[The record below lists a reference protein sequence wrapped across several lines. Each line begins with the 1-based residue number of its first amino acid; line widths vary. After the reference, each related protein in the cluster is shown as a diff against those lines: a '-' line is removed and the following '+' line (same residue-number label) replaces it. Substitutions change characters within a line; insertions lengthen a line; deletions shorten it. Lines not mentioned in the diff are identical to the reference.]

1 MNRNGQNA
9 GKWEKQ
15 GYKNERSIKMREVQK
30 KNYCYSNDEYL
41 SVFVGVCKSQELLD
55 QYLEKDYELLNEY
68 DCIGFELGVD
78 FGINTYD
85 EDFSV
90 FVVNP
95 NMSKDLEEV
104 FVEAEVFDMELLKKD
119 YPDGLDRPYNTA
131 IIIGRLK
138 YEGEVKEIQNEFGYF
153 KFLGVYPDEG

>member
-1 MNRNGQNA
+1 
-9 GKWEKQ
+9 
-15 GYKNERSIKMREVQK
+15 MREVQK

-68 DCIGFELGVD
+68 DCIGSEFGID
-78 FGINTYD
+78 FGINFYD

-153 KFLGVYPDEG
+153 KFLGVYPDEA

>member
-1 MNRNGQNA
+1 
-9 GKWEKQ
+9 
-15 GYKNERSIKMREVQK
+15 MREVQK

-95 NMSKDLEEV
+95 NMSKDLDEV
-104 FVEAEVFDMELLKKD
+104 FVEAEVFDMDLLKKD

>member
-1 MNRNGQNA
+1 
-9 GKWEKQ
+9 
-15 GYKNERSIKMREVQK
+15 MREVQK

-78 FGINTYD
+78 FGINFYD

-95 NMSKDLEEV
+95 KMSKDLEEV
-104 FVEAEVFDMELLKKD
+104 FVEAEVFDMDLLKKD

>member
-1 MNRNGQNA
+1 
-9 GKWEKQ
+9 
-15 GYKNERSIKMREVQK
+15 MREVQK

-95 NMSKDLEEV
+95 KMSKDLEEV

-153 KFLGVYPDEG
+153 KFLGVYPDEA

>member
-1 MNRNGQNA
+1 
-9 GKWEKQ
+9 
-15 GYKNERSIKMREVQK
+15 MREVEK
-30 KNYCYSNDEYL
+30 KKYCFSNDEYL
-41 SVFVGVCKSQELLD
+41 SVFIGVCKSQELLD
-55 QYLEKDYELLNEY
+55 QYLEQNYELLTEY
-68 DCIGFELGVD
+68 DCIGSEFGID
-78 FGINTYD
+78 FGINFYD

-95 NMSKDLEEV
+95 NMSKDLDEV
-104 FVEAEVFDMELLKKD
+104 FVEAEVFDMDLLKKD

-131 IIIGRLK
+131 IVIGRLK

>member
-1 MNRNGQNA
+1 
-9 GKWEKQ
+9 
-15 GYKNERSIKMREVQK
+15 MREVEK
-30 KNYCYSNDEYL
+30 KNYCFSNDEYL

-68 DCIGFELGVD
+68 NCIGFELGVD

-90 FVVNP
+90 FIVNP

-104 FVEAEVFDMELLKKD
+104 FVEAEVFDMDLLKKD

-131 IIIGRLK
+131 IVIGRLK

>member
-1 MNRNGQNA
+1 
-9 GKWEKQ
+9 
-15 GYKNERSIKMREVQK
+15 MREAQK

>member
-1 MNRNGQNA
+1 
-9 GKWEKQ
+9 
-15 GYKNERSIKMREVQK
+15 MREVQK

-153 KFLGVYPDEG
+153 KFLGVYPDEGRSDKVYVNTRFY

>member
-1 MNRNGQNA
+1 MKARS
-9 GKWEKQ
+9 
-15 GYKNERSIKMREVQK
+15 KNERSWEK
-30 KNYCYSNDEYL
+30 KYSFSNDEYL

-90 FVVNP
+90 FIVNP
-95 NMSKDLEEV
+95 NMSKDLDEV
-104 FVEAEVFDMELLKKD
+104 FVEAEVFDMDLLKKD

-131 IIIGRLK
+131 IVIGRLK

>member
-1 MNRNGQNA
+1 
-9 GKWEKQ
+9 
-15 GYKNERSIKMREVQK
+15 MREVQK

-78 FGINTYD
+78 FGINFYD

-95 NMSKDLEEV
+95 KMSKDLEEV